1 MLTEKKKEEG
11 ENRTERQT
19 RPGVVFLVGLDSLR
33 AYIRGSTRN
42 REMATDRVLTAISPK
57 VLSAGLFLLLSVF
70 IVFRADADTLE
81 DQIADI
87 SGELMCPVCE
97 GQSVAE
103 SNAQLARDMRV
114 VIRAKLLEGKTKE
127 EIIDYFISSYG
138 ETILASPPPRGFS
151 AILWLL
157 PILSV
162 LIGAAIILRTI
173 RAYKVEEKNN

>member
-1 MLTEKKKEEG
+1 MNSFFRK
-11 ENRTERQT
+11 
-19 RPGVVFLVGLDSLR
+19 
-33 AYIRGSTRN
+33 A
-42 REMATDRVLTAISPK
+42 
-57 VLSAGLFLLLSVF
+57 LSVALFLPLAFLIAFHV
-70 IVFRADADTLE
+70 DADTLE
-81 DQIADI
+81 DQVAEI

-103 SNAQLARDMRV
+103 SNAQLARDMRA
-114 VIRAKLLEGKTKE
+114 IIKTKLLEGNTKE

-151 AILWLL
+151 VILWLL

-173 RAYKVEEKNN
+173 RAYRVEEKE

>member
-1 MLTEKKKEEG
+1 M
-11 ENRTERQT
+11 N
-19 RPGVVFLVGLDSLR
+19 SLFR
-33 AYIRGSTRN
+33 KTLGTW
-42 REMATDRVLTAISPK
+42 
-57 VLSAGLFLLLSVF
+57 LFLSLALIAFHV
-70 IVFRADADTLE
+70 DADTLE

-103 SNAQLARDMRV
+103 SNAQLARDMRA
-114 VIRAKLLEGKTKE
+114 IIKTKLLEGNTKE

-157 PILSV
+157 PVLSV
-162 LIGAAIILRTI
+162 LIGGAIILRTI
-173 RAYKVEEKNN
+173 HAYRVEEKK